1 MATRYCQRQI
11 QWIAM
16 NSLYLRVAAALIIAV
31 GIAGLI
37 GGTVL
42 CRGNTIEIINGDSVQ
57 GIYPHFSDVPNWY
70 CEDLGYFGNENS
82 SLPNIQ
88 MYIFI

>member
-1 MATRYCQRQI
+1 
-11 QWIAM
+11 M

-57 GIYPHFSDVPNWY
+57 GIYP
-70 CEDLGYFGNENS
+70 
-82 SLPNIQ
+82 
-88 MYIFI
+88 